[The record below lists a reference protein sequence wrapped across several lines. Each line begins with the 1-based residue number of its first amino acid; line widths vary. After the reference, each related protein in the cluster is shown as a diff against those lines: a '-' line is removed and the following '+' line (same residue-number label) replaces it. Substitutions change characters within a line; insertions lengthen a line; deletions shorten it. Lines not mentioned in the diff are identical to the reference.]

1 MNSGHIDRLLL
12 QRKQAR
18 TEKNWPLSDKLRDE
32 LDDNHV
38 FVFDQKDGSQKA
50 YQRGSEF
57 FVHMVKAG
65 GLYGIVFKSKR
76 HYVEW
81 RLQQEVLADKRFDAW
96 LYSIQQSEAYQRI
109 RQKHPNK

>member
-1 MNSGHIDRLLL
+1 MNRDHIYRLLL

-18 TEKNWPLSDKLRDE
+18 AEKNWPLSDKLRDE

-38 FVFDQKDGSQKA
+38 FVFDQKDGDQKA
-50 YQRGSEF
+50 YQRGPEF
-57 FVHMVKAG
+57 FAHMVKAG
-65 GLYGIVFKSKR
+65 GLHDIVFKNKR

-109 RQKHPNK
+109 RQKYSNK